1 MVLLVKI
8 FLFTLKGEISMIRRK
23 YTKEAE
29 LDLTSDY
36 GRLYDEV
43 GDPEDVAEEIG
54 NKVVNVLKRISSNI
68 DEAVND
74 SYSVEEFLTNLQFIL
89 DGIRGDYT
97 KKYPLGR
104 LYNLAGGAEHW
115 RIDNP
120 WTRDYTKKF
129 VDVVFKGAGH
139 LFDSFSVQEDKGS
152 TYGYRQEDSWVWLEA
167 TENFN
172 ILRGHN
178 KEDMDTYDLLDV
190 AHLIADR
197 VKGKGW
203 KFSESFG
210 AFTINSDRWNLGG
223 MSINFVKNSP
233 KLVIAILSI

>member
-1 MVLLVKI
+1 
-8 FLFTLKGEISMIRRK
+8 MIRK
-23 YTKEAE
+23 NYKKEAE

-54 NKVVNVLKRISSNI
+54 NKVVNVLKRIASNI
-68 DEAVND
+68 NDAVNE
-74 SYSVEEFLTNLQFIL
+74 SYSVDEFLTNLQFIL

-104 LYNLAGGAEHW
+104 LHNLAGGTEHW
-115 RIDNP
+115 RIDNS

-129 VDVVFKGAGH
+129 IDVVFKGAGN
-139 LFDSFSVQEDKGS
+139 LFDSFVIDEDKGS
-152 TYGYRQEDSWVWLEA
+152 TYGYTQEDSWVWLIA
-167 TENFN
+167 TENFS

-178 KEDMDTYDLLDV
+178 KEDMDSYDLLDV
-190 AHLIADR
+190 AHLIEDR

-203 KFSESFG
+203 VFEESYRG
-210 AFTINSDRWNLGG
+210 VTIKSAGWNLGG
-223 MSINFVKNSP
+223 ISIHFMKDSP
-233 KLVIAILSI
+233 KLVISICAV